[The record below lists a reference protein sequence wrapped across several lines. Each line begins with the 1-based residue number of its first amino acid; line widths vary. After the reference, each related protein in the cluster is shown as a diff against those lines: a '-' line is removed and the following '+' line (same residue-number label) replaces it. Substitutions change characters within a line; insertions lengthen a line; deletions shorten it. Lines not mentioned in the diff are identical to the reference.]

1 MNAITAAKMRRT
13 LEFESPYTCIA
24 ALKEGSIETRVSA
37 VVMGFGNIVH
47 KQAVKGVLFLAAE
60 IAYIAFMILYGFHNI
75 YMLGSLGTVERQE
88 VWNEELQVFEYTQGD
103 QSILLLL
110 YGLATILLTAVM
122 FWIWRGTLKSAYKAE
137 RLDKAGKHVNSFTE
151 DLKALRTKTSTAC

>member
-37 VVMGFGNIVH
+37 VLMGFGNIVH
-47 KQAVKGVLFLAAE
+47 KQFVKGLLFLAAE
-60 IAYIAFMILYGFHNI
+60 VAYIVFMMMYGFHNI